1 MAAPEIP
8 SFKLNNGSTI
18 PSVGMGCYMGGGAF
32 TEKQVYDMCQKAIK
46 TGYRHFDTATGYGNE
61 QQVGNAIRD
70 SGIPR
75 SEFYITT
82 KLANGDHHRVREAF
96 DESFKRLNT
105 EYIDLYLLHWPQAS
119 MGDVDF
125 SQINAPNMALPPD
138 EHPTFVETW
147 KEIEKL
153 LETGKVR
160 SIGVS
165 NFSIKT
171 LEELLPQCSIVPATN
186 QVELH
191 PCLPQD
197 DLKAYCEAK
206 GILLTAYSPLG
217 RSKTFFAEQP
227 LIRDLAEKY
236 ETTPAQI
243 ILSWGVQRGTV
254 VVPKSENESRM
265 LANITLVKLSE
276 EDMREIG
283 ALHSKPGMH
292 KSLVE
297 FHADDGSVYG
307 WKYEWLGWNMTKGGI
322 VPQ

>member
-1 MAAPEIP
+1 MAAEIP
-8 SFKLNNGSTI
+8 SFKLNDGSTI
-18 PSVGMGCYMGGGAF
+18 PSVGLGCYMGGGAF

-46 TGYRHFDTATGYGNE
+46 AGYRHFDTATGYGNE
-61 QQVGNAIRD
+61 QQVGDAIRA
-70 SGIPR
+70 SGLPR

-96 DESFKRLNT
+96 EESFKRLNV

-125 SQINAPNMALPPD
+125 SQINAPNMALRPD

-147 KEIEKL
+147 MEIEKL
-153 LETGKVR
+153 LETGKVK

-171 LEELLPQCSIVPATN
+171 LEELLSQCSVVPATN

-206 GILLTAYSPLG
+206 GILMTAYSPLG
-217 RSKTFFAEQP
+217 RSKTFFAEQS
-227 LIRDLAEKY
+227 LIRDLAVKY
-236 ETTPAQI
+236 KATPAQI

-265 LANITLVKLSE
+265 LANITLMKLSE
-276 EDMREIG
+276 EDMHEIG
-283 ALHSKPGMH
+283 RLHSQPGMH
-292 KSLVE
+292 RSLVE

-307 WKYEWLGWNMTKGGI
+307 WRYEWLGWNMTKGGI
-322 VPQ
+322 VPL

>member
-1 MAAPEIP
+1 MAAEIP
-8 SFKLNNGSTI
+8 TFTLNNGTAI
-18 PSVGMGCYMGGGAF
+18 PSVGMGCYMGSRAF
-32 TEKQVYDMCQKAIK
+32 TGKQVYEMCRKAIK

-61 QQVGNAIRD
+61 QQVGHAIRD

-75 SEFYITT
+75 NEFYITT

-96 DESFKRLNT
+96 DKSFARLNV

-119 MGDVDF
+119 VGDIDF
-125 SQINAPNMALPPD
+125 GQINAPNMALPPD

-147 KEIEKL
+147 QEIEKL
-153 LETGKVR
+153 LGTGKVK

-171 LEELLPQCSIVPATN
+171 LSELLAQCTVVPATN

-197 DLKAYCEAK
+197 DLKVYCEGK

-217 RSKTFFAEQP
+217 RSKTFFAQQP
-227 LIRDLAEKY
+227 VIGVLAAKY
-236 ETTPAQI
+236 NTTAPQI
-243 ILSWGVQRGTV
+243 VLSWAVQRGTI
-254 VVPKSENESRM
+254 VVPKSENENRM
-265 LANITLVKLSE
+265 LANITLVNLSQQ
-276 EDMREIG
+276 DMQEVGR
-283 ALHSKPGMH
+283 LHTKPGLH

-297 FHADDGSVYG
+297 FHADDESVYG
-307 WKYEWLGWNMTKGGI
+307 WKYSWLGWNMTKGGI
-322 VPQ
+322 VPS

>member
-1 MAAPEIP
+1 MAAAEIP
-8 SFKLNNGSTI
+8 SFKLNDGSTI
-18 PSVGMGCYMGGGAF
+18 PSVGMGCYMGSRGF
-32 TEKQVYDMCQKAIK
+32 TPKQVYEMCQKAIK
-46 TGYRHFDTATGYGNE
+46 ASYRHFDTATGYGNE
-61 QQVGNAIRD
+61 QQVGDAIRD

-75 SEFYITT
+75 TEFYITT
-82 KLANGDHHRVREAF
+82 KLANGDHSRVREAF
-96 DESFKRLNT
+96 EESFKRLNT

-125 SQINAPNMALPPD
+125 SQVNAPNMALTPD

-153 LETGKVR
+153 LKTGKVK

-165 NFSIKT
+165 NFSVKT
-171 LEELLPQCSIVPATN
+171 LEVLLPQCSVVPATN

-191 PCLPQD
+191 PSLPQD

-227 LIRDLAEKY
+227 VISALAEKY
-236 ETTPAQI
+236 QTTAAQI

-265 LANITLVKLSE
+265 LANITLLKLSD
-276 EDMREIG
+276 EDMKEIG
-283 ALHSKPGMH
+283 TLHLKPGMH